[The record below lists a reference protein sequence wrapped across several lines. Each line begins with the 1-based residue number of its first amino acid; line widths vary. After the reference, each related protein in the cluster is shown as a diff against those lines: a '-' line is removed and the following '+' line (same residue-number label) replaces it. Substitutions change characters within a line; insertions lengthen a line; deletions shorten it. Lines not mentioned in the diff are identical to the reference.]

1 MSVETDLIAYLGT
14 KTAITDI
21 IGDPLDNFLP
31 LQASEDA
38 ARPFMIYSLLNRE
51 RDQSQ
56 SGESGLVRTI
66 VQIDC
71 QADDYPTARAME
83 EALRAVFR
91 KFYHRYFNTADTA
104 STFVQSAEVTDA
116 GDQDSPPSFQ
126 DEFGVYHSVVDLE
139 IWYEE
144 PVPTVA

>member
-1 MSVETDLIAYLGT
+1 MSVETDLIDYLES
-14 KTAITDI
+14 KTAITDL
-21 IGDPLDNFLP
+21 IGTPIQFYP
-31 LQASEDA
+31 LQSPENAT
-38 ARPFMIYSLLNRE
+38 RPFMVYSLLNRD

-56 SGESGLVRTI
+56 GGESGLARTV

-71 QADDYPTARAME
+71 QADNYSDARAME

-91 KFYHRYFNTADTA
+91 RFYHRYFDTTNSD

-116 GDQDSPPSFQ
+116 GDQDTPPSFQ
-126 DEFGVYHSVVDLE
+126 DETGVFHSVVDLE
-139 IWYEE
+139 LWYEE